1 MKNTVKDERKGLE
14 TSLSENLLKRICDK
28 CREFRAG
35 EMSKESIVN
44 SICVIMREEGR
55 VRWDPPPVGRIR
67 KSGFN
72 DRFRPYF
79 AFSRVRALSRL
90 YIMLERR
97 KWTHLSAGNQLWS
110 IHTQIEWD
118 TRVKRYKH

>member
-1 MKNTVKDERKGLE
+1 MNDRMNEEWKGLE
-14 TSLSENLLKRICDK
+14 ASLSENLPERICNK
-28 CREFRAG
+28 CRAFRAG

-44 SICVIMREEGR
+44 SICVIMCEEGR
-55 VRWDPPPVGRIR
+55 VRWDPPPVGHIR

-72 DRFRPYF
+72 DKFRPYF

-118 TRVKRYKH
+118 TRVKRHKH